1 MELVEIA
8 VMQND
13 SEALVLK
20 SVLESAG
27 IEAMYHS
34 NLVQSVHPITVNG
47 IGKVRILVR
56 PEDEARAR
64 EILDSREELP
74 GGIAE

>member
-13 SEALVLK
+13 AEAMVVK
-20 SVLESAG
+20 SVLESEG
-27 IEAMYHS
+27 IEALYHS

-47 IGKVRILVR
+47 IGKVRVFVR
-56 PEDEARAR
+56 IEDEERAR
-64 EILDSREELP
+64 EILASREDLP
-74 GGIAE
+74 GPIAE